1 MKTNS
6 YDKIGRRQDAKHLPD
21 LAHFC
26 VGHGRIAF
34 ASVSA
39 KVDAVDIAFIR

>member
-34 ASVSA
+34 ASVSP